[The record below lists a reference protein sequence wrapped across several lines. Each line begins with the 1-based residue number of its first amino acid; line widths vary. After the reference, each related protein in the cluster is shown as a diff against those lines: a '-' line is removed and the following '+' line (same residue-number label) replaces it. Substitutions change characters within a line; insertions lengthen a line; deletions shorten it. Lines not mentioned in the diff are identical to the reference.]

1 MDTKRSISRNIRST
15 SANILSILVALAIAL
30 SATGVVHAEARSPY
44 IQAFPDR
51 DYIEVYSWPLGTN
64 AHLSI
69 DDPGTPATPDYQQDA
84 LVVPQPWDPD
94 TAWATFDF
102 GGQYD
107 LKAGDVVTLS
117 ADGLSSLTHTV
128 RKLAIADTDE
138 SANTVSGTAD
148 AGTPVRTWLL
158 DLGWEPGV
166 EVIAGEDGAWLA
178 DLDSV
183 GVDLL
188 AGMCVRSAFWDAAG
202 NDTAVDRCVPDPN
215 TMVIATSTTLT
226 ADHSGNVVIG
236 ADNVTLD
243 CAGYSIVNPGR
254 LRQRYSHQTK
264 NRRHGQE
271 LPGTGVH
278 RGVRS
283 QSVQRQHPY

>member
-1 MDTKRSISRNIRST
+1 MDTKRSISRQYPKHVRQHPEHSP
-15 SANILSILVALAIAL
+15 ALAIAL
-30 SATGVVHAEARSPY
+30 SATGIVHAEARSPY

-51 DYIEVYSWPLGTN
+51 DHIEVYSWPLGTN

-69 DDPGTPATPDYQQDA
+69 DDPGTPTNSDFQQDA
-84 LVVPQPWDPD
+84 LVVPQPWDPG

-117 ADGLSSLTHTV
+117 ADGLSSLTHTA
-128 RKLAIADTDE
+128 RKLAITDTDE

-178 DLDSV
+178 DLNSV

-188 AGMCVRSAFWDAAG
+188 VGMCVRSAFWDAAG

-215 TMVIATSTTLT
+215 TMVISTSTTLT

-243 CAGYSIVNPGR
+243 SRGTQLSIPGVTTSAFSSAKEPASPCKTAGC
-254 LRQRYSHQTK
+254 
-264 NRRHGQE
+264 
-271 LPGTGVH
+271 
-278 RGVRS
+278 RGS
-283 QSVQRQHPY
+283 TSMDS